1 MASKTTL
8 DTLYIVNDSAN
19 KVSLDITVGTE
30 GQTSLLN
37 LKLNK
42 KSMVENHKGNLNKY
56 QIGQNNELVG
66 KVLKITAVITDT
78 SRITNLTFL
87 NIKISGGVLPRNYP
101 LYKTVANEG
110 DTAEYN
116 CHIEFFK
123 P

>member
-8 DTLYIVNDSAN
+8 DTLYIVNDST
-19 KVSLDITVGTE
+19 KKLSIDITVGDE
-30 GQTSLLN
+30 EQTSLLT
-37 LKLNK
+37 LKLGK
-42 KSMVENHKGNLNKY
+42 KSILENHKGNLDKY
-56 QIGQNNELVG
+56 QIGQNNELIG
-66 KVLKITAVITDT
+66 KVLKITAIITDT
-78 SRITNLTFL
+78 SRVTNLTFL

-110 DTAEYN
+110 DIAEYN